1 MIEST
6 RYTSQMISNNWKCC
20 VTLMNVERWR
30 RNEQRKKCSK
40 TVLCWVFVQLRW
52 IILMVKIQIFLLIRL
67 TVSLSST
74 SIDANARAKT
84 TSRSPDKIEVNEKY
98 LWYFYVIMQ
107 FFIYLFHRKFF
118 FVSFSLTFCLS
129 FCIIVLCIKYKL
141 ANGFEYLWG
150 QGVSVHTLN
159 AR

>member
-1 MIEST
+1 MKLKLKHFFFFSSFTSVKWMIEST

-118 FVSFSLTFCLS
+118 FCLFFSYFLSLILYNSFM
-129 FCIIVLCIKYKL
+129 
-141 ANGFEYLWG
+141 
-150 QGVSVHTLN
+150 H
-159 AR
+159 